1 MQRIMRRCLVIVLSV
16 VALFPSVASD
26 PSLFDLVPEHVAE
39 LMERTTVLR
48 GPIGFQEVTLLPDH
62 RATDEIQALIDEVQP
77 SIAFERLVFVAG
89 PLRDDALV
97 LIYNA
102 LRSVD
107 ELAGLRYYNAGR
119 QRENTLFNSSFP
131 VHRDDITQ
139 AITVSRIDALPHRS
153 VLWVMQD
160 TPPFGEIVST
170 YRYRAA
176 DGVVFMSAANQDPLV
191 FRGVRVVQQNGM
203 LTLILVI
210 RVQEGMLMYGF
221 GGARAF
227 LAFGLLKH
235 RIEPAF
241 EGRARAMFDWFA
253 TQHLSRIPVP

>member
-1 MQRIMRRCLVIVLSV
+1 MRWYLVVVLSAL
-16 VALFPSVASD
+16 ALFPGAASD
-26 PSLFDLVPEHVAE
+26 PSLFDLVPEHAAE
-39 LMERTTVLR
+39 LMEQTTVLH
-48 GPIGFQEVTLLPDH
+48 GPIGFQEVALIPDH
-62 RATDEIQALIDEVQP
+62 GAADEIQALIEEVRP
-77 SIAFERLVFVAG
+77 SIAFERLVFVVG

-119 QRENTLFNSSFP
+119 QTDNTLFHSSFP
-131 VHRDDITQ
+131 VSQDDITQ
-139 AITVSRIDALPHRS
+139 PISVSRIDALPHRS

-176 DGVVFMSAANQDPLV
+176 DGVVFMLAANQDPLV
-191 FRGVRVVQQNGM
+191 FRGVSVVQRGNM
-203 LTLILVI
+203 MTIILVI

-253 TQHLSRIPVP
+253 TQHLSRLPVP